1 MGLRLLRN
9 RSWMRRRRCDP
20 MWGVV
25 TPEIKHWFGTQ
36 LILTCCHEAGHAVSA
51 HRTGGT
57 EIVIRVTATLTE
69 TPDR

>member
-1 MGLRLLRN
+1 
-9 RSWMRRRRCDP
+9 